1 MKLPKAPVPQ
11 ALVIAVV
18 LCLCALAGAIVD
30 AL

>member
-1 MKLPKAPVPQ
+1 MKLPSKPLPQ
-11 ALVIAVV
+11 ALVIVVV